1 MWPPS
6 ALVPVASSL
15 VILVFVTCIFAVFAV
30 HLFSGADKMNFG
42 LPIHLYVIGRV

>member
-1 MWPPS
+1 M
-6 ALVPVASSL
+6 ASSL

-42 LPIHLYVIGRV
+42 LAPPPPLPNPLSIHVYLFG